1 MKRKALLLL
10 IVFVGMFSCKDETK
24 ENPILLPDASYT
36 GNSLILTLNGKT
48 INGKAIELVTSEEG
62 QCMITLHDILP
73 GENEIPIGVSIDYGK
88 EGYSISGEN
97 KNALRALHAEG
108 NIKEG
113 ILHMNLS
120 FKIISEMVGK
130 WKLARWWDDERTP
143 TIFMEL
149 ENDRIDTVKLPS
161 LTWRR
166 YPGAIITNP
175 VVVPVRDTPD
185 EILPERIEHG
195 FPTYVTNNAITAD
208 ACSMTVQEI
217 NFKDDGTLTVTY
229 TDYSKPEPHLQVTT
243 ADDMIRY
250 NLVDNFIW
258 FATNEEP
265 ARCFPLRT
273 QIVDG
278 VLKISLD
285 QNNLASF
292 TALSPCLKSFIA
304 YLDKINGIVLGY
316 TSEESVRE
324 FVDVTLYDLV
334 RTSQYFECGINL
346 KRINTNR

>member
-10 IVFVGMFSCKDETK
+10 IVFAGMISCKDETK

-48 INGKAIELVTSEEG
+48 INGKTIELVTSGEG
-62 QCMITLHDILP
+62 QCMMTLHDILP
-73 GENEIPIGVSIDYGK
+73 GEDEIPLGVSIYYGK

-113 ILHMNLS
+113 ILHLDMSLE
-120 FKIISEMVGK
+120 IVSEMVGK
-130 WKLARWWDDERTP
+130 WKLVRWWNDERTP
-143 TIFMEL
+143 TIFMVL
-149 ENDRIDTVKLPS
+149 ENDIVDTVKLPS
-161 LTWRR
+161 LTWQR

-185 EILPERIEHG
+185 EILPERIERG
-195 FPTYVTNNAITAD
+195 FPSYVTKAITAD

-229 TDYSKPEPHLQVTT
+229 TDYSKPEPHIQVTT

-265 ARCFPLRT
+265 TRCFPLRA
-273 QIVDG
+273 QVIDE
-278 VLKISLD
+278 VLRISLD
-285 QNNLASF
+285 QNHLASF

-304 YLDKINGIVLGY
+304 YLDKINGIALGY

>member
-1 MKRKALLLL
+1 MKIKALLFLL
-10 IVFVGMFSCKDETK
+10 IVFAGIISCKDETK
-24 ENPILLPDASYT
+24 ENPIAPPDASYT
-36 GNSLILTLNGKT
+36 GNNLILTLNGKT
-48 INGKAIELVTSEEG
+48 INGKAIELVTSGEG
-62 QCMITLHDILP
+62 RCMVTFHDILP
-73 GENEIPIGVSIDYGK
+73 GEDEIHIGASLDHGK

-97 KNALRALHAEG
+97 INTLRALYAEG
-108 NIKEG
+108 NIKKG
-113 ILHMNLS
+113 ILHMNIS
-120 FKIISEMVGK
+120 FKIVSEMVGK
-130 WKLARWWDDERTP
+130 WKLAQRWNDKNVP
-143 TIFMEL
+143 ALFMEI
-149 ENDRIDTVKLPS
+149 ENNMIDTVKLPS
-161 LTWRR
+161 LTWQR

-175 VVVPVRDTPD
+175 VVVPVHDTPN
-185 EILPERIEHG
+185 EILPERIEQG
-195 FPTYVTNNAITAD
+195 FPSYVSNAITAD

-217 NFKDDGTLTVTY
+217 NFKDDGILTVTY

-285 QNNLASF
+285 QNNLSSF

-304 YLDKINGIVLGY
+304 YLDKINGIALGY

-324 FVDVTLYDLV
+324 FVDATLYDLV

-346 KRINTNR
+346 KRIDTDH

>member
-1 MKRKALLLL
+1 
-10 IVFVGMFSCKDETK
+10 
-24 ENPILLPDASYT
+24 
-36 GNSLILTLNGKT
+36 
-48 INGKAIELVTSEEG
+48 
-62 QCMITLHDILP
+62 
-73 GENEIPIGVSIDYGK
+73 
-88 EGYSISGEN
+88 
-97 KNALRALHAEG
+97 
-108 NIKEG
+108 
-113 ILHMNLS
+113 MNLS

-185 EILPERIEHG
+185 EILPERIDHG

-217 NFKDDGTLTVTY
+217 NFKDDGILTVTY

-285 QNNLASF
+285 QNNLSSF

-304 YLDKINGIVLGY
+304 YLDKINGIALGY

-324 FVDVTLYDLV
+324 FVDATLYDLV

-346 KRINTNR
+346 KRIDTDH

>member
-1 MKRKALLLL
+1 MKRKALLFLL
-10 IVFVGMFSCKDETK
+10 IVFAGMISCKDETK
-24 ENPILLPDASYT
+24 ENPIVLPNANYT
-36 GNSLILTLNGKT
+36 GNNLILTLNGKA
-48 INGKAIELVTSEEG
+48 INGKAIELVTSGEG

-73 GENEIPIGVSIDYGK
+73 GEDEIPIGVSLDHGK

-97 KNALRALHAEG
+97 INTLRTLYAEG
-108 NIKEG
+108 NIKKG
-113 ILHMNLS
+113 ILHMNIS
-120 FKIISEMVGK
+120 FKIVSEMVGK
-130 WKLARWWDDERTP
+130 WKLARRWDDKNVP
-143 TIFMEL
+143 ALFMEI
-149 ENDRIDTVKLPS
+149 ENNMIDTVKLPS
-161 LTWRR
+161 LTWQR
-166 YPGAIITNP
+166 YSGAIITDP
-175 VVVPVRDTPD
+175 IVVPVRNTPN
-185 EILPERIEHG
+185 EILPERIERG
-195 FPTYVTNNAITAD
+195 FPSYATNEITSE
-208 ACSMTVQEI
+208 ACSATVQEI
-217 NFKDDGTLTVTY
+217 NFRDDGTLTVTY

-285 QNNLASF
+285 QNNLSSF

-304 YLDKINGIVLGY
+304 YLDKINGIALGY

>member
-10 IVFVGMFSCKDETK
+10 IVFAGMISCKDETK
-24 ENPILLPDASYT
+24 ENPIAPPDDSYT

-48 INGKAIELVTSEEG
+48 INGKTIELVTSGEG
-62 QCMITLHDILP
+62 QCMMTLHDILP
-73 GENEIPIGVSIDYGK
+73 GEDEIPLDASLDYGK

-108 NIKEG
+108 NIKKG
-113 ILHMNLS
+113 ILHMNIS
-120 FKIISEMVGK
+120 FKIVSEIVGK
-130 WKLARWWDDERTP
+130 WKLAQRWDDKNVSALFIE
-143 TIFMEL
+143 I
-149 ENDRIDTVKLPS
+149 ENNMINTVKLPS
-161 LTWRR
+161 LTWQR
-166 YPGAIITNP
+166 YPGAIITDP
-175 VVVPVRDTPD
+175 IVVPVRDTPD
-185 EILPERIEHG
+185 EILPERIERG
-195 FPTYVTNNAITAD
+195 FPSYVTNAITAD

-217 NFKDDGTLTVTY
+217 NFKDDGILTVTY

-243 ADDMIRY
+243 AEDMIRY

-258 FATNEEP
+258 FATNEDP

-273 QIVDG
+273 QVIDE
-278 VLKISLD
+278 VLRISLD
-285 QNNLASF
+285 QNHLASF

-304 YLDKINGIVLGY
+304 YLDKINGIALGY

-334 RTSQYFECGINL
+334 QTSQYFECGINL